1 MAAYNTGP
9 VFNALEPNPQ
19 YKYGVAAP
27 SKPFQINV
35 DYAGYDKLK
44 NNFQDVVNADLD
56 LDFADLVYVGGYQQ
70 YLAIGSADRDL
81 TSRSSYT
88 AAPTDPFAPG
98 TVVPTDY
105 RSNYH
110 NDNNF
115 WSQEL
120 RLEGK
125 SGGPL
130 NWVAGAYYYNQHFDE
145 KYWENIPG
153 AGAVLTTPTVGGG
166 PALAAPNPNKS
177 TFEQRNVYNIRST
190 AVFGNIVY
198 DITSTLRFDG
208 GLRYTWDDKGA
219 KTTFRYVFYY
229 PPFLAGDFS
238 PAVHA
243 AQPTQSDS
251 DLSGRAALSWRPIAG
266 SELYAAYSRGYQSS
280 AFTLGQGLPPNNI
293 AEPEHLD
300 VYEIGGSYTA
310 GPVRFDGSVFYQN
323 FFNMQIPISTR
334 SIVTVNG
341 QAQPVGPVYANFVN
355 AHKAVISGAELQ
367 ATWHPTDRSNVVFSY
382 TYLDPTFDSFCP
394 TIRGSN
400 PPVCGAVDITQPA
413 AGQTPQDLSGNQI
426 PRTPRTKASV
436 YGYYGIPLGDGSYL
450 YPGGSIA
457 YQGDYYAYP
466 FNTDRFRVNGR
477 TIVGLTLTYRSP
489 DDRID
494 VTGTVSNLF
503 REIYSD
509 NVNVAVIGGSAART
523 LSYGADRFYSVVLR
537 YRF

>member
-9 VFNALEPNPQ
+9 AFGGLSPNPQ
-19 YKYGVAAP
+19 YKYTVPAP
-27 SKPFQINV
+27 SKPYQINV
-35 DYAGYDKLK
+35 DYVGFDKLK
-44 NNFQDVVNADLD
+44 NNFQDIVNADYD
-56 LDFADLVYVGGYQQ
+56 LDFATLVYVGGYQQ
-70 YLAIGSADRDL
+70 YLAVGSADLDL

-88 AAPTDPFAPG
+88 AAATDPFAPG

-115 WSQEL
+115 WSQEV
-120 RLEGK
+120 RLESKPG
-125 SGGPL
+125 SPV

-190 AVFGNIVY
+190 AVFGNVVY
-198 DITSTLRFDG
+198 DITPTLRFDG

-219 KTTFRYVFYY
+219 KTNFRYVFYY
-229 PPFLAGDFS
+229 PPVFAGDFS

-243 AQPTQSDS
+243 AQPMQSDG
-251 DLSGRAALSWRPIAG
+251 DLSGRAALTWRPVG
-266 SELYAAYSRGYQSS
+266 GGELYTAYSRGYQSS

-293 AEPEHLD
+293 AQPERLD
-300 VYEIGGSYTA
+300 VYEVGGNYTA
-310 GPVRFDGSVFYQN
+310 GPVRFDGSIFYQN
-323 FFNMQIPISTR
+323 FFDMQIPISTR
-334 SIVTVNG
+334 SIATVNG
-341 QAQPVGPVYANFVN
+341 QAQPVGPVFSNFVN
-355 AHKAVISGAELQ
+355 AHKAVIAGAELE
-367 ATWHPTDRSNVVFSY
+367 ATWHPTDRSNVVFAY

-394 TIRGSN
+394 PVRGSN
-400 PPVCGAVDITQPA
+400 PPVCGAVDITEPPA
-413 AGQTPQDLSGNQI
+413 NQTPQDLSGNEI
-426 PRTPRTKASV
+426 PRTPRNKASV
-436 YGYYGIPLGDGSYL
+436 YGYYGISLGTAGYL

-457 YQGDYYAYP
+457 YQGDYYASV
-466 FNTDRFRVNGR
+466 FQKDRFHINGR
-477 TIVGLTLTYRSP
+477 TVAGLTLTYRTA

-494 VTGTVSNLF
+494 ITGTVSNLF

-509 NVNVAVIGGSAART
+509 NVSVAVIGGSAART
-523 LSYGADRFYSVVLR
+523 LSYGADRFYSVVMR